1 MNSDNYISPSKI
13 TKQFDITSGTLRNW
27 AEQGKIRYLRPNN
40 KRRIYNIKDI
50 INILGITSTE
60 ITKKTI
66 LYARVSSSHQ
76 KEDLTRQIELL
87 KNNYPEATVI
97 KDVGSGLNWKRQGF
111 NSLLEQIY
119 KGDISTVV
127 VTYRDRICRFGFELV
142 EWIFNKA
149 SVKLVVLGRDTITE
163 NASSELAEDLL
174 AVTTVFV
181 AKNNGIRAGKL
192 RKLRI
197 EQERKEIADKNKEIT
212 EIN

>member
-1 MNSDNYISPSKI
+1 M
-13 TKQFDITSGTLRNW
+13 
-27 AEQGKIRYLRPNN
+27 
-40 KRRIYNIKDI
+40 
-50 INILGITSTE
+50 
-60 ITKKTI
+60 
-66 LYARVSSSHQ
+66 
-76 KEDLTRQIELL
+76 

-149 SVKLVVLGRDTITE
+149 SVKLVVLGIDTITE